1 MNKNNYRVQKSD
13 LFLDDYDYSDWFLP
27 LLKSDEKVPLTLL
40 LEGDEG
46 KVKDKKAL
54 KILTQIHY

>member
-1 MNKNNYRVQKSD
+1 MNKTNYRVQKSD

-46 KVKDKKAL
+46 KVKDKKD
-54 KILTQIHY
+54 